1 MATGVSAES
10 IEDARGGSA
19 AGTKPGRDSF
29 SVLFGGGYG
38 A

>member
-38 A
+38 D